1 MSEAFRL
8 RTSMPQHRHLLLCRN
23 MSFTLPSCSYVLE
36 LVRTLSRSHRNP
48 NQKATHCVA
57 CRCCVDS
64 CLHAFVSTR
73 FVQVMSNKQKKS
85 EPQFRTCLTQT
96 GAKLASD
103 FILTLASATQ
113 EKKKKSKDTQSSTL
127 GKERVVVK
135 RSCFFLEP
143 VCQKVRFS
151 ELAKAKP
158 VKAHHFW
165 RVSPLVLFVSL

>member
-1 MSEAFRL
+1 MSLLRRFVFACCRLESLRVGDAQQVPEKSEA
-8 RTSMPQHRHLLLCRN
+8 
-23 MSFTLPSCSYVLE
+23 
-36 LVRTLSRSHRNP
+36 
-48 NQKATHCVA
+48 
-57 CRCCVDS
+57 
-64 CLHAFVSTR
+64 
-73 FVQVMSNKQKKS
+73 
-85 EPQFRTCLTQT
+85 QFRTCLTQT

-158 VKAHHFW
+158 
-165 RVSPLVLFVSL
+165 SE